1 MGPGG
6 DALYGQRVSTAQIE
20 CFCGFLRDLKEAC
33 IMKGI
38 CGRLLEVDLSSG
50 ATKDHDLSED
60 KFSKYLGGRG
70 LGARLL
76 FDMLP
81 AKTDPLSPEN
91 LLFFLTG
98 PLTGT
103 KVPGSSKFV
112 VVTKSPLTGAWC
124 DSYSSGKFPG
134 EIKKLGYDGMIIRG
148 KSNSPSYL
156 RIDNQGVQIKEA
168 GWLWGKDSFETDR
181 LIKEAEKEPSAGV
194 SSIGPAGEKLCRF
207 ACINSELYRQAGRGG
222 VGAVMGSKNL
232 KAIVIKGKGHVEQHD
247 RGRLVELN
255 QSSFQRSR
263 QSRVAQAR
271 MKYGTP
277 LTLNIT
283 HNGGI
288 LPTKNFQ
295 FGTWSQALDRIDS
308 EGVHARTI
316 SHKGC
321 ISCITP
327 CSLICRVSEGRY
339 QGVSIE
345 GPEYETL
352 AMFGSNQLIDSLD
365 HVLQANLLCDNLG
378 VDTISAGNVIGFV
391 MECFERGLISQQDT
405 GGLDLRFGDR
415 EASLK
420 AIEMMAARKDFGD
433 ALAEGVARL
442 SKHFGNESERFAM
455 HVKGMEFP
463 GYEPRGAFGSALSYA
478 VSPRGA
484 CHRRAWP
491 PAKEILGDYDPF
503 TIEGK
508 GRMIKE
514 VYDENCVLHSLL
526 VCDFPSKFIP
536 LSQEDYAKYFE
547 AVTGEAISKKDFAL
561 IADRIE
567 TLIRMFNDRE
577 GFTRK
582 DDTLPKRTLSEP
594 LPDGPAKGK
603 YIGEANLERMI
614 DEYYEARGWN
624 SEGVPTEETLKKY
637 EL

>member
-1 MGPGG
+1 
-6 DALYGQRVSTAQIE
+6 
-20 CFCGFLRDLKEAC
+20 
-33 IMKGI
+33 MKGI
-38 CGRLLEVDLSSG
+38 CGRLLEVDLTSG
-50 ATKDHDLSED
+50 VTKDHELSED
-60 KFSKYLGGRG
+60 SFRKYLGGRG

-76 FDMLP
+76 LDMLP
-81 AKTDPLSPEN
+81 AKTDPLSPGN

-124 DSYSSGKFPG
+124 DSYSSGKLPG
-134 EIKKLGYDGMIIRG
+134 ELKKLGYDGMLVRG
-148 KSNSPSYL
+148 KASSPCYL
-156 RIDNQGVQIKEA
+156 RIDNQGVRIKEA
-168 GWLWGKDSFETDR
+168 GWIWGKDSFETDR

-232 KAIVIKGKGHVEQHD
+232 KAIVIKGKGQIEQHD
-247 RGRLVELN
+247 RNKLVELN
-255 QSSFQRSR
+255 QMSFQRSR

-283 HNGGI
+283 HSGGI

-295 FGTWSQALDRIDS
+295 FGTWDQALGRIDS
-308 EGVHARTI
+308 EGVHARTT
-316 SHKGC
+316 SRKAC

-327 CSLICRVSEGRY
+327 CSLICRVSEGEY
-339 QGVSIE
+339 GGISIE

-352 AMFGSNQLIDSLD
+352 AMFGSNQMIDSLD
-365 HVLQANLLCDNLG
+365 HVLQANLLCDKLG
-378 VDTISAGNVIGFV
+378 VDTISAGNVIGFM
-391 MECFERGLISQQDT
+391 MECFEKALISSRDT
-405 GGLDLRFGDR
+405 GGFELRFGDS
-415 EASLK
+415 ASSLK
-420 AIEMMAARKDFGD
+420 AIEMMARREGFGD
-433 ALAEGVARL
+433 LLAEGVRKL
-442 SKHFGNESERFAM
+442 SGHIGKGSERFAM

-508 GRMIKE
+508 ALMTKDS
-514 VYDENCVLHSLL
+514 YDENCILHSLL

-536 LSQEDYAKYFE
+536 LSQEDYSNYFE
-547 AVTGEAISKKDFAL
+547 AVTGEAISKADFAV

-567 TLIRMFNDRE
+567 TLIRMFNNRE

-582 DDTLPKRTLSEP
+582 DDTLPERTLNEP

-603 YIGEANLERMI
+603 CIGEANLKRMI
-614 DEYYEARGWN
+614 DEYYEARGWD
-624 SEGVPTEETLKKY
+624 SAGIPKGEAK
-637 EL
+637 

>member
-1 MGPGG
+1 
-6 DALYGQRVSTAQIE
+6 
-20 CFCGFLRDLKEAC
+20 
-33 IMKGI
+33 MKGI
-38 CGRLLEVDLSSG
+38 CGRLLEVDLTSG
-50 ATKDHDLSED
+50 VTKDHELSED
-60 KFSKYLGGRG
+60 SFRKYLGGRG

-76 FDMLP
+76 LDMLP
-81 AKTDPLSPEN
+81 AKTDPLSPGN

-124 DSYSSGKFPG
+124 DSYSSGKLPG
-134 EIKKLGYDGMIIRG
+134 ELKKLGYDGMLVRG
-148 KSNSPSYL
+148 KASSPCYL
-156 RIDNQGVQIKEA
+156 RIDNQGVRIKEA
-168 GWLWGKDSFETDR
+168 GWIWGKDSFETDR

-232 KAIVIKGKGHVEQHD
+232 KAIVIKGKGQIEQHD
-247 RGRLVELN
+247 RNKLVELN
-255 QSSFQRSR
+255 QMSFQRSR

-283 HNGGI
+283 HSGGI

-295 FGTWSQALDRIDS
+295 FGTWDQALGRIDS
-308 EGVHARTI
+308 EGVHARTT
-316 SHKGC
+316 SRKAC

-327 CSLICRVSEGRY
+327 CSLICRVSEGEY
-339 QGVSIE
+339 GGISIE

-352 AMFGSNQLIDSLD
+352 AMFGSNQMIDSLD
-365 HVLQANLLCDNLG
+365 HVLQANLLCDKLG
-378 VDTISAGNVIGFV
+378 VDTISAGNVIGFM
-391 MECFERGLISQQDT
+391 MECFEKALISSRDT
-405 GGLDLRFGDR
+405 GGFELRFGDS
-415 EASLK
+415 ASSLK
-420 AIEMMAARKDFGD
+420 AIEMMARREGFGD
-433 ALAEGVARL
+433 LLAEGVRKL
-442 SKHFGNESERFAM
+442 SGHIGKGSERFAM

-508 GRMIKE
+508 ALMTKDS
-514 VYDENCVLHSLL
+514 YDENCILHSLL

-536 LSQEDYAKYFE
+536 LSQEDYSNYFE
-547 AVTGEAISKKDFAL
+547 AVTGEAISKADFAV

-567 TLIRMFNDRE
+567 TLIRMFNNRE

-582 DDTLPKRTLSEP
+582 DDTLPERTLNEP

-603 YIGEANLERMI
+603 YIGEANLKRMI
-614 DEYYEARGWN
+614 DEYYEARGWD
-624 SEGVPTEETLKKY
+624 SAGIPKGEAK
-637 EL
+637 